1 MTGVNTAGEARAS
14 QCEQGCPPRNRAP
27 DGQHTDA
34 AKRAADNLNL
44 AIAAEGA
51 AAAGK
56 WMAIAL
62 ADGSSDHALY
72 PAKADAAAHQEN
84 ELMFAYFRVPR
95 QWVTLCEAESFLRAN
110 RMAYKA
116 GFRLTDPREVI
127 RPVTQAD
134 ADRQVERMAAAFG
147 RYDPTRYQ

>member
-1 MTGVNTAGEARAS
+1 MTGANTAGEARAS
-14 QCEQGCPPRNRAP
+14 QCEAGCPPRNRLP
-27 DGQHTDA
+27 NGQHTDA

-72 PAKADAAAHQEN
+72 PAKADAVAHQADEFR
-84 ELMFAYFRVPR
+84 FAYFRVPR
-95 QWVTLCEAESFLRAN
+95 QWVTLCEAESFLRVN

-127 RPVTQAD
+127 RPVTRAD
-134 ADRQVERMAAAFG
+134 AERQIAQMAAAFG
-147 RYDPTRYQ
+147 QRNRDG